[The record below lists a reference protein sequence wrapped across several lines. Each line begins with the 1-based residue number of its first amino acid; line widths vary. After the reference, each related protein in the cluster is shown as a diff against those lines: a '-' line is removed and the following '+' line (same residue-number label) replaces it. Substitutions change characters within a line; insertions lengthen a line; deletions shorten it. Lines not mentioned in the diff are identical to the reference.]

1 MKHVGPV
8 AVLLAAGALASGCT
22 SIADVMR
29 PGPAEQPQVQQTYQ
43 DLSMPPDLQLRPP
56 GTAAA
61 PPAVQEPAAV
71 SSTKVASAPATPYG
85 NAAAAPAGD
94 IYERNGIS
102 RVKPDGTA
110 KSDAELQ
117 AELKKVYLAKKQAAN
132 PNYGSVF
139 NIGNIFKDE

>member
-1 MKHVGPV
+1 MKFAGHSV
-8 AVLLAAGALASGCT
+8 ASIVLGILATGCT

-43 DLSMPPDLQLRPP
+43 DLSMPPDLQLHPP

-61 PPAVQEPAAV
+61 PPPVEQPVA
-71 SSTKVASAPATPYG
+71 SSTRVASAPATPYG
-85 NAAAAPAGD
+85 GAASQPAGD

-102 RVKPDGTA
+102 KVKPDGTP
-110 KSDAELQ
+110 KTDAELQ
-117 AELKKVYLAKKQAAN
+117 AELKKIYLAKKTAAN